1 MTIITLIYLLM
12 ITSSICMILTNNPV
26 YGLKFLILIFLNFG
40 FLLIYFNIAYL
51 GLIFIMVYV
60 GAVTILFLFVV
71 MMLDIKYNV
80 ISSSNYVTVGFLFT
94 FLLSV
99 LIFNIINYNISIIN
113 TIEFLEIADTNIS
126 VFIDSSILS
135 RVGVI
140 MFNYYP
146 LHILVVGV
154 LLLVATVG
162 AIYLT
167 HVTEAMPVRKQ
178 SFQND
183 AGSTFFYTL
192 YKGSL

>member
-1 MTIITLIYLLM
+1 MTLVTLIYVLM

-80 ISSSNYVTVGFLFT
+80 VSSSNYVTVGFLFT

-99 LIFNIINYNISIIN
+99 LIFNVINYNINIIN
-113 TIEFLEIADTNIS
+113 TVELLEIPSTNLS
-126 VFIDSSILS
+126 VFIDASILS

-146 LHILVVGV
+146 VHILVVGV
-154 LLLVATVG
+154 LLLVATIG

-178 SFQND
+178 YFQND
-183 AGSTFFYTL
+183 TGSTFFYTL
-192 YKGSL
+192 YKS